1 MDLKPTTII
10 LLIDFEGHP
19 ALGSEHTNYQRY
31 STLAWLLNTV
41 REKPLIIISNHNPE
55 KHKRTEEVAK
65 MMKIENRQIWKTVH
79 CDSSTIESIKIEVRK
94 MGYEINNIIIGG
106 TNTSGCVF
114 RNKPISAIN
123 WAKLGYNVQVLSTM
137 CADYQ
142 ITGTNATEQ
151 TQNALSVVWRDVAE
165 AKLFDKIRY
174 IRDYE
179 CQII

>member
-19 ALGSEHTNYQRY
+19 ELGSEFTNNQRF
-31 STLAWLLNTV
+31 SSLAWLLNPV
-41 REKPLIIISNHNPE
+41 REKPLVIISNHNIE
-55 KHKRTEEVAK
+55 RHKKTEEVAK
-65 MMKIENRQIWKTVH
+65 MTRVENRHIWISI
-79 CDSSTIESIKIEVRK
+79 DSDNSSIESIKQEVEK
-94 MGYEINNIIIGG
+94 HGYIINNIIIGG

-114 RNKPISAIN
+114 RSKPYSAMS
-123 WAKLGYNVQVLSTM
+123 WAKRGYDVQVLSSM

-142 ITGTNATEQ
+142 ITGVNATEQ
-151 TQNALSVVWRDVAE
+151 TQNALSVVWRDVAL
-165 AKLFDKIRY
+165 AKLFDKISY

>member
-1 MDLKPTTII
+1 MIKLC
-10 LLIDFEGHP
+10 FELFVTCEIP
-19 ALGSEHTNYQRY
+19 
-31 STLAWLLNTV
+31 
-41 REKPLIIISNHNPE
+41 
-55 KHKRTEEVAK
+55 
-65 MMKIENRQIWKTVH
+65 
-79 CDSSTIESIKIEVRK
+79 SSVQIEVRK

-142 ITGTNATEQ
+142 ITGTTATEQ
-151 TQNALSVVWRDVAE
+151 TQNALSVAWRDVAE

>member
-10 LLIDFEGHP
+10 MLIDFEGHP
-19 ALGSEHTNYQRY
+19 LLGSEFVNNQRF
-31 STLAWLLNTV
+31 STLASLLNPV
-41 REKPLIIISNHNPE
+41 RDRPLFIISNHNPDRDM
-55 KHKRTEEVAK
+55 KTEEVAK
-65 MMKIENRQIWKTVH
+65 IVRLENRHIWLTVSA
-79 CDSSTIESIKIEVRK
+79 DNPNIISIEKEVARKGMSIKNV
-94 MGYEINNIIIGG
+94 IIGG

-142 ITGTNATEQ
+142 ITGTTATEQ
-151 TQNALSVVWRDVAE
+151 TQNALSVAWRDVAE

>member
-1 MDLKPTTII
+1 
-10 LLIDFEGHP
+10 
-19 ALGSEHTNYQRY
+19 
-31 STLAWLLNTV
+31 
-41 REKPLIIISNHNPE
+41 
-55 KHKRTEEVAK
+55 
-65 MMKIENRQIWKTVH
+65 
-79 CDSSTIESIKIEVRK
+79 
-94 MGYEINNIIIGG
+94 
-106 TNTSGCVF
+106 
-114 RNKPISAIN
+114 
-123 WAKLGYNVQVLSTM
+123 M